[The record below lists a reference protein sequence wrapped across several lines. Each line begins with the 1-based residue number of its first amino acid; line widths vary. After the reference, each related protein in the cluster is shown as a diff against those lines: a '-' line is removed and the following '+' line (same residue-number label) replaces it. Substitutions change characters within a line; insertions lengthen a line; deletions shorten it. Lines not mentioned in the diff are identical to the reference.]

1 MSSSLHDVEL
11 GDHGKESNPEIENNA
26 PAHADDVDIP
36 TPPGPP
42 QVTPS
47 KVDDECEADHEAAEG
62 LGTRAAQSNGS
73 ATKRTVKALVGTAFI
88 VIMIFLPA
96 FVVWSSANF
105 PEYELSEVKIGSA
118 HTNAYMEYL
127 RYCLFLALALV
138 SYTIVDWL
146 VWCVPRWI
154 LWLLNG
160 LGQPLSA
167 AAKRR
172 ICYFDG
178 AHFWIVICLWIV
190 ALAIVGGSLLY
201 RTTFLGTVGSS
212 LFGAAPK
219 TAATALQALT
229 SIKDL
234 PFYFERTILVLLVYF
249 ILQAVGKYLTELIA
263 ANFHQMA
270 FGDRVSDLNY
280 RFQVIT
286 KLYGSV
292 RNPGGKKVQLLG
304 DPGDTHLLPDR
315 KDELSSER
323 KAQELAE
330 DLFQRMVPSNR
341 EYLTIDDFTNYF
353 EQEDLQ
359 DAFKVFDRAGNGDP
373 SADEIREAITE
384 VYRERH
390 AVERGLANNHQ
401 AIKKLDSLIM
411 LTAIFFTLT
420 FAIPIFELG
429 AAAIMVIFGILWT
442 AVGYLFQNTAKTVFE
457 SVVFVFVEH
466 AFDIGDRV
474 MVDNEYL
481 TVERVEIFTTI
492 FRRWDGTAVYIPN
505 ANLANKNIYN
515 IRRSPTQSDQIDVS
529 LAGGTSIQ
537 KIWELRDKLAE
548 FTQSEPKDF
557 MGPLNIMDF
566 IAEGDKIKLQLL
578 VEYKSNFQDSAVSAA
593 RRNKFMAMLKQVVAD
608 LNIEYYP

>member
-1 MSSSLHDVEL
+1 MSSSLQDVEL
-11 GDHGKESNPEIENNA
+11 GDHGKDSNPEIENTA
-26 PAHADDVDIP
+26 PTHADDVDVP

-42 QVTPS
+42 QVTPT
-47 KVDDECEADHEAAEG
+47 KVDDESGADHEAAEE
-62 LGTRAAQSNGS
+62 LFAKSAQSNDS
-73 ATKRTVKALVGTAFI
+73 TSKRTLKALVGTAI
-88 VIMIFLPA
+88 VVIMIFVPA

-118 HTNAYMEYL
+118 HTNSYMEYL
-127 RYCLFLALALV
+127 RYCLLLALALV
-138 SYTIVDWL
+138 AYNIVDWL

-154 LWLLNG
+154 VWLLNG
-160 LGQPLSA
+160 LGQPPLAST
-167 AAKRR
+167 KRR
-172 ICYFDG
+172 LYYVNG
-178 AHFWIVICLWIV
+178 AHFWIVICFWIL
-190 ALAIVGGSLLY
+190 ALTIVGGSLLY
-201 RTTFLGTVGSS
+201 RTTLLKTVGSG

-219 TAATALQALT
+219 TAAAAIQALAP
-229 SIKDL
+229 IKNFS
-234 PFYFERTILVLLVYF
+234 FYFERFILVLLVYF
-249 ILQAVGKYLTELIA
+249 VLKAAGKYLAELIA
-263 ANFHQMA
+263 INFHQMA

-286 KLYGSV
+286 KLYGCV
-292 RNPGGKKVQLLG
+292 KNPGSKKVQLFG
-304 DPGDTHLLPDR
+304 DSGDAHLLPDR
-315 KDELSSER
+315 KDELSSEK

-353 EQEDLQ
+353 DQEDLQ
-359 DAFKVFDRAGNGDP
+359 EAFKVFDRAGNGDP
-373 SADEIREAITE
+373 SADELREAIAN

-401 AIKKLDSLIM
+401 AIKKMDELIM
-411 LTAIFFTLT
+411 MVVLFFTFT
-420 FAIPIFELG
+420 FSIPIFELG

-474 MVDNEYL
+474 VIDNEYL

-515 IRRSPTQSDQIDVS
+515 IRRSLTQSEQIDVS
-529 LAGGTSIQ
+529 LAGSTSIQ
-537 KIWELRDKLAE
+537 QIWELRDKLAE

-557 MGPLNIMDF
+557 MGPLSIMDF
-566 IAEGDKIKLQLL
+566 IEEGDKIKLQLL
-578 VEYKSNFQDSAVSAA
+578 VEYKGNFQDSSVRAA